1 MKSRKRESMKSF
13 AMCLRSCSRLL
24 CALVAM
30 ALVAGVGMR
39 LDAQMAGMAPA
50 QPGAPL
56 ASEAATASV
65 TVGGGTI
72 DIHYNTPHLR
82 GRHVGGPEIV
92 PYGQVWRTGANPATT
107 LITSVP
113 LVFGTLM
120 VPAGTHTIYTLPSAG
135 EWLLIINNETG
146 QWGTEY
152 KPEMDLGRVPMKAK
166 PMTAPQEVMSISFEH
181 TTANST
187 ELHVRW
193 ETTDRYVT
201 IMAPAMDPA
210 MTRKMK

>member
-1 MKSRKRESMKSF
+1 MTL
-13 AMCLRSCSRLL
+13 ALPQLRYRFLRAT
-24 CALVAM
+24 CALLSIAFL
-30 ALVAGVGMR
+30 AIAGTP
-39 LDAQMAGMAPA
+39 LHAQMAGMAPA
-50 QPGAPL
+50 QPGAPMP
-56 ASEAATASV
+56 SPPATASV

-113 LVFGTLM
+113 LKFGDLL
-120 VPAGTHTIYTLPSAG
+120 VPAGTHTIYTWPTAT
-135 EWLLIINNETG
+135 EWKLIINNETG

-152 KPEMDLGRVPMKAK
+152 KPEMDLGRVVMKAK
-166 PMTAPQEVMSISFEH
+166 PMSSPQEIMSITFEK

-193 ETTDRYVT
+193 DTTDRYVVVT
-201 IMAPAMDPA
+201 KP
-210 MTRKMK
+210 

>member
-1 MKSRKRESMKSF
+1 M
-13 AMCLRSCSRLL
+13 LL
-24 CALVAM
+24 CSSVALP
-30 ALVAGVGMR
+30 
-39 LDAQMAGMAPA
+39 AQMAGMQMAPEK
-50 QPGAPL
+50 PGEPL

-72 DIHYNTPHLR
+72 DIRYNTPHMR
-82 GRHVGGPEIV
+82 GRKIVDGLV

-113 LVFGTLM
+113 LKFESLL
-120 VPAGTHTIYTLPSAG
+120 VPAGTHTIYTLPDAAT
-135 EWLLIINNETG
+135 WKLIVNNETG

-152 KPEMDLGRVPMKAK
+152 KPEMDLGRVAMSAK
-166 PMTAPQEVMSISFEH
+166 PMSAPQEVMSLSFES
-181 TTANST
+181 TKPDST

-201 IMAPAMDPA
+201 ITKP
-210 MTRKMK
+210 

>member
-1 MKSRKRESMKSF
+1 MKPVTQLRLRSSRAICAIAMTALLASF
-13 AMCLRSCSRLL
+13 APLN
-24 CALVAM
+24 AQTD
-30 ALVAGVGMR
+30 GMK
-39 LDAQMAGMAPA
+39 MTPA

-56 ASEAATASV
+56 PSPAATATV
-65 TVGGGTI
+65 TVVGGTI

-82 GRHVGGPEIV
+82 GRHLGGPEIV

-113 LVFGTLM
+113 LKFGDVL
-120 VPAGTHTIYTLPSAG
+120 VPAGTHTIYTWPTAD
-135 EWLLIINNETG
+135 EWKLIINNETG

-152 KPEMDLGRVPMKAK
+152 KPEMDLGRTVMKAK
-166 PMTAPQEVMSISFEH
+166 PMSAPQEVMSISFEK

-201 IMAPAMDPA
+201 ITKP
-210 MTRKMK
+210 